1 MANLNTA
8 AIQLAAENNETWSN
22 STETF
27 DSTVLESLASTF
39 GSNDTE
45 DETLTA
51 DDLLTDVGFEE
62 DETSSVED
70 SDVIVEDKDAIVEDR
85 DAIVDDRDAIV
96 EDREAIVIDSVAVDE
111 DSDVVVV
118 DNHQVI
124 DVEFQENFVD
134 TKPLTNNT
142 LGNQE
147 IIVISI

>member
-70 SDVIVEDKDAIVEDR
+70 SDVIVEDRDAIVE
-85 DAIVDDRDAIV
+85 DRDAIV

>member
-85 DAIVDDRDAIV
+85 DAIV